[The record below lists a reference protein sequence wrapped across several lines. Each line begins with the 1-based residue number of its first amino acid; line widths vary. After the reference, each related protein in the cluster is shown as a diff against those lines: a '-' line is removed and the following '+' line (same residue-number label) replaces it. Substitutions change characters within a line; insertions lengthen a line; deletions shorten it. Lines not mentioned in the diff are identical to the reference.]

1 MGQSGSASELS
12 NTMIVPLLLLG
23 LAASSPVDRHARQ
36 TSMVLVRAGEGQRF
50 ESRQSNDVEEIK
62 VPAGEAVDI
71 FYRYGFFSLSVR
83 VVPRDDHG
91 SWLIREPTT
100 KVFSPNSLRQVKEL
114 REGKFEPQFQIFFCD
129 DVEDLMKHYFHDFT
143 AEGVAEPYRLYT
155 GSWRTPT
162 TVKYFGL
169 SEDTL
174 HSDSGFVLVKLQKPR
189 LTVRTEGEP
198 RLMPE
203 AAREFSKIRIGD
215 EESVKSFTEDFGS
228 HYIKSL
234 TVGDAVYQ
242 ILALDRAKYQRAR
255 QEVLVEKR
263 VTDFNQI
270 YEQFLAPWMVKESGA
285 VQAASGDPRV
295 KALLDNRA
303 ITQTQFSSYPSIFE
317 ILTEGTQAITAL
329 SFRSIGALLPSVQA
343 QDYYN
348 EIVNTQLAL
357 GGEHLKWGE
366 REREDVWRRTK
377 KKKSG
382 SLQRQRRCVRVWF

>member
-1 MGQSGSASELS
+1 MF
-12 NTMIVPLLLLG
+12 T
-23 LAASSPVDRHARQ
+23 
-36 TSMVLVRAGEGQRF
+36 
-50 ESRQSNDVEEIK
+50 
-62 VPAGEAVDI
+62 
-71 FYRYGFFSLSVR
+71 
-83 VVPRDDHG
+83 
-91 SWLIREPTT
+91 
-100 KVFSPNSLRQVKEL
+100 PNSLRQVKEL

-263 VTDFNQI
+263 EELLKTAAEISTHPLLSSSSADPSSSSAAGTNSSA
-270 YEQFLAPWMVKESGA
+270 APS
-285 VQAASGDPRV
+285 RF
-295 KALLDNRA
+295 AL
-303 ITQTQFSSYPSIFE
+303 
-317 ILTEGTQAITAL
+317 
-329 SFRSIGALLPSVQA
+329 
-343 QDYYN
+343 
-348 EIVNTQLAL
+348 
-357 GGEHLKWGE
+357 
-366 REREDVWRRTK
+366 
-377 KKKSG
+377 
-382 SLQRQRRCVRVWF
+382 RCF

>member
-1 MGQSGSASELS
+1 MVLIQAREGNSQ
-12 NTMIVPLLLLG
+12 TQ
-23 LAASSPVDRHARQ
+23 ARQ
-36 TSMVLVRAGEGQRF
+36 DFT
-50 ESRQSNDVEEIK
+50 DVD

-91 SWLIREPTT
+91 SWIVREPTT
-100 KVFSPNSLRQVKEL
+100 KIFTPNSLHQVKKPL
-114 REGKFEPQFQIFFCD
+114 ANKFDPQFQIFFCD
-129 DVEDLMKHYFHDFT
+129 DLADLKKHYFHDFT
-143 AEGVAEPYRLYT
+143 AEGVNEPYRLYT

-317 ILTEGTQAITAL
+317 IRKNPRLLDELEFLTEGTQAITAL

-357 GGEHLKWGE
+357 WE
-366 REREDVWRRTK
+366 VNI
-377 KKKSG
+377 
-382 SLQRQRRCVRVWF
+382 

>member
-1 MGQSGSASELS
+1 
-12 NTMIVPLLLLG
+12 
-23 LAASSPVDRHARQ
+23 
-36 TSMVLVRAGEGQRF
+36 MVLVRAGEGQRI
-50 ESRQSNDVEEIK
+50 ESRQSSVEDIR

-100 KVFSPNSLRQVKEL
+100 KVFTPNSLRQVKEL

-129 DVEDLMKHYFHDFT
+129 DVEDLMKHYFHDFS
-143 AEGVAEPYRLYT
+143 AEGVAEP
-155 GSWRTPT
+155 
-162 TVKYFGL
+162 
-169 SEDTL
+169 
-174 HSDSGFVLVKLQKPR
+174 
-189 LTVRTEGEP
+189 
-198 RLMPE
+198 
-203 AAREFSKIRIGD
+203 AREFSKIRVGD
-215 EESVKSFTEDFGS
+215 EDSVKAFTEDFGS

-242 ILALDRAKYQRAR
+242 ILALDRTKYLRAR
-255 QEVLVEKR
+255 QEVLVDKK

-295 KALLDNRA
+295 KALLDTRA
-303 ITQTQFSSYPSIFE
+303 VTKTQFSSYPSIFE
-317 ILTEGTQAITAL
+317 IRKNARLLDELEFLTDGTQAITAL

-357 GGEHLKWGE
+357 WE
-366 REREDVWRRTK
+366 VNI
-377 KKKSG
+377 
-382 SLQRQRRCVRVWF
+382 

>member
-1 MGQSGSASELS
+1 MGQSGSASEPS
-12 NTMIVPLLLLG
+12 NIMIVPLLLLG
-23 LAASSPVDRHARQ
+23 FAAGSPVDRHARQ

-50 ESRQSNDVEEIK
+50 ESRQGNIEDDIE

-100 KVFSPNSLRQVKEL
+100 KVFTPNSLRQVKEL
-114 REGKFEPQFQIFFCD
+114 RNGKFEPQFQIFFCD

-143 AEGVAEPYRLYT
+143 AEGEP
-155 GSWRTPT
+155 
-162 TVKYFGL
+162 K
-169 SEDTL
+169 
-174 HSDSGFVLVKLQKPR
+174 
-189 LTVRTEGEP
+189 
-198 RLMPE
+198 LMPE

-228 HYIKSL
+228 HYIRSL

-242 ILALDRAKYQRAR
+242 ILALDRSKYLRAR
-255 QEVLVEKR
+255 QEVLVEKK

-295 KALLDNRA
+295 KALLDTRA
-303 ITQTQFSSYPSIFE
+303 VTKTQFSSYPSIFE
-317 ILTEGTQAITAL
+317 IRRNARLLDELEFLTEGTQAITAL

-357 GGEHLKWGE
+357 WE
-366 REREDVWRRTK
+366 VNI
-377 KKKSG
+377 
-382 SLQRQRRCVRVWF
+382 

>member
-1 MGQSGSASELS
+1 MGSQEQPATRITLH
-12 NTMIVPLLLLG
+12 TMFTLLLLLG
-23 LAASSPVDRHARQ
+23 LATSSPIGRS
-36 TSMVLVRAGEGQRF
+36 T
-50 ESRQSNDVEEIK
+50 RQSNMVMIRAREGNSQTQARQDFKDID

-91 SWLIREPTT
+91 SWIVREPTT
-100 KVFSPNSLRQVKEL
+100 KIFTQNSLHQVKQPL
-114 REGKFEPQFQIFFCD
+114 ANKFDPQFQMFFCD
-129 DVEDLMKHYFHDFT
+129 DLADLMKHYFHDFT
-143 AEGVAEPYRLYT
+143 AEGVNEPYRLYT

-203 AAREFSKIRIGD
+203 AAREFSKIRVGD

-228 HYIKSL
+228 HYIRSL

-242 ILALDRAKYQRAR
+242 ILALDRSKYLRAR
-255 QEVLVEKR
+255 QEVLVDKK

-295 KALLDNRA
+295 KALLDTRA
-303 ITQTQFSSYPSIFE
+303 VTKTQFSSYPSLFE
-317 ILTEGTQAITAL
+317 IRKNPRLLDELEFLTEGTQAITAL

-357 GGEHLKWGE
+357 WE
-366 REREDVWRRTK
+366 VNI
-377 KKKSG
+377 
-382 SLQRQRRCVRVWF
+382 

>member
-1 MGQSGSASELS
+1 MGSLELPADKPSS
-12 NTMIVPLLLLG
+12 NMYFLLLLLG
-23 LAASSPVDRHARQ
+23 LATSSPVPQLTRVTRQ
-36 TSMVLVRAGEGQRF
+36 TSNLLLLQAREGQTLAQ
-50 ESRQSNDVEEIK
+50 SRQDFQDID

-91 SWLIREPTT
+91 SWVIREPTT
-100 KVFSPNSLRQVKEL
+100 KVFTPNSLRQVKEL

-174 HSDSGFVLVKLQKPR
+174 HSDSGFVLVKQQKPR

-317 ILTEGTQAITAL
+317 IRKNPRLLDELEFLTEGTQAITAL

-357 GGEHLKWGE
+357 WE
-366 REREDVWRRTK
+366 VNI
-377 KKKSG
+377 
-382 SLQRQRRCVRVWF
+382 